1 MTSNEKRKEA
11 RYQRRKAK
19 RLQKKL
25 NKNKSFDDFNNIID
39 PEHLLQSYYSCRK
52 GVAWKHS
59 VQKYESKL
67 IKNISESI
75 KKLKNGESVIKD
87 GVNFKINERGKVRDI
102 RSVHISERVV
112 QKALCDYVLVPMLSK
127 SLINDNGAS
136 IKGKGSN
143 FSRKRLIRHLREY
156 YNKYKTNNGY
166 VLTMDFTKYFANINH
181 DILLNMLKKEI
192 TNKRVMELIRQFIK
206 SFGDKGLCLGSQISQ
221 ICAVYYANKLDHFIK
236 EKLRVRWYGRYMDDS
251 YLIASSKEELK
262 KYFME
267 IEKVCL
273 ELGIKINNKK
283 TQIFKINKGFKFLKG
298 TYILSDSGR
307 IIRKPTKSNII
318 RLRRKLK
325 KIKILLDKNKV
336 NFNDIRN
343 LYISWRGHIKHFNS
357 WRSVQRMHSL
367 YYTLFFNQGVLQ

>member
-357 WRSVQRMHSL
+357 WRSVQIMHSL

>member
-112 QKALCDYVLVPMLSK
+112 QKALCDYVLVPILSK

-143 FSRKRLIRHLREY
+143 FTRKRLIRHLREY
-156 YNKYKTNNGY
+156 YNKYKNNNGY
-166 VLTMDFTKYFANINH
+166 VLTIDFTKYFANINH

-221 ICAVYYANKLDHFIK
+221 IFAVYYANKLDHFIK

-298 TYILSDSGR
+298 TYILSGSGK
-307 IIRKPTKSNII
+307 IIRKPPKSNII

-325 KIKILLDKNKV
+325 KIKILFDKNKV
-336 NFNDIRN
+336 SFSDIRN
-343 LYISWRGHIKHFNS
+343 LYMSWRGYIKHFNS